1 MRANMEKQQSFF
13 NKIKQKIPL
22 KKMNIILIGGICLLC
37 ICAVV
42 FSNFSKDD
50 TKTTSQTQTNIQTF
64 DALEYAS
71 QVSGTLCEIIN
82 NISGISN
89 AKVVVVV
96 NQSPTYKY
104 LTEDT
109 SSGVGVVYLKN
120 GSTSQPLV
128 VTQFLPEIT
137 GILVVAKGVEN
148 LQLKNNL
155 LNAISAVYNV
165 NISCI
170 DILEGK

>member
-1 MRANMEKQQSFF
+1 MSQPKEMFS
-13 NKIKQKIPL
+13 KIRQKIPQY
-22 KKMNIILIGGICLLC
+22 KKHIGIVVCIILLC
-37 ICAVV
+37 IMVWLS
-42 FSNFSKDD
+42 FKPTNNT
-50 TKTTSQTQTNIQTF
+50 TKEVQQSTQTF
-64 DALEYAS
+64 DAIEYAN
-71 QVSGTLCEIIN
+71 QVAQNLEDVIN

-96 NQSPTYKY
+96 EQSPKIEY

-109 SSGVGVVYLKN
+109 TNGKVVVYNKS
-120 GSTSQPLV
+120 GSSYEPV
-128 VTQFLPEIT
+128 IITQFLPQIK
-137 GILVVAKGVEN
+137 GILVVAKGVNN

-155 LNAISAVYNV
+155 LNAISAVYGV